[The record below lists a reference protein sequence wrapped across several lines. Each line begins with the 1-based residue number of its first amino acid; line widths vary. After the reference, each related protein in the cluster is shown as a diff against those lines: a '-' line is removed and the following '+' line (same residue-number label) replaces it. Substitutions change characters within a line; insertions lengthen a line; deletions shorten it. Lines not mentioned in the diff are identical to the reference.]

1 MKNIVKYASIL
12 MLSLG
17 SLNLLASKIDIYNE
31 SYERLYIALV
41 TTANGSKNRKARM
54 QPGAVYARVSS
65 KALNTLQ
72 ALDPNKYLELEN
84 FQISG
89 YYDRTLWVS
98 TDETNFQKALQQ
110 GKVTPDLTNVIIWE
124 SGSSKAVIIRPSGGY
139 AGVGELD
146 LKFENFKVFKPRLKE
161 KVSSNRSLASDDIA
175 SLKGPDANKK

>member
-98 TDETNFQKALQQ
+98 TDEASLQKALQE
-110 GKVTPDLTNVIIWE
+110 GKVTQNNIIIWE